1 MKTAKISI
9 AASLLLT
16 LLTVSCSRGGKAVKV
31 ADEADSIAYVIGLN
45 VGRNL
50 YAMDSTMRPEAVCRA
65 IMDVFKQRQLMTNDE
80 AQAFYLRFVNYTKG
94 ERIRAYESQFLED
107 FANRNRSFARTDSGL
122 TYAVDEVGDTQLTPK
137 SDRDSVALR
146 YRAKT
151 MEGREFDSSYERG
164 DTLKALM
171 SDLLPGL
178 REGLKL
184 IGRGGRMKAWLP
196 AALAYGSGGA
206 DSLGIGANYTLY
218 YEVELIDVVPQNRQ
232 RNRR

>member
-1 MKTAKISI
+1 MKTVKILI
-9 AASLLLT
+9 AASLLA
-16 LLTVSCSRGGKAVKV
+16 LLAASCSRGGKAVKV

-50 YAMDSTMRPEAVCRA
+50 YAMDSTMRPEVVCRA
-65 IMDVFKQRQLMTNDE
+65 ITDVFKGRTLMTGDE
-80 AQAFYLRFVNYTKG
+80 AQAFYLRFVNYTQG

-107 FANRNRSFARTDSGL
+107 FADRNRSFARTDSGL
-122 TYAVDEVGDTQLTPK
+122 TYAVDEMGDTQQTPK
-137 SDRDSVALR
+137 SDQDSVAVR
-146 YRAKT
+146 YRAQT
-151 MEGREFDSSYERG
+151 MEGREFDSSYARG
-164 DTLKALM
+164 DTLRASM

-184 IGRGGRMKAWLP
+184 IGKGGRMKAWLP

-206 DSLGIGANYTLY
+206 DSLGIGANETLY
-218 YEVELIDVVPQNRQ
+218 YEVELIDVVLQNRQ

>member
-1 MKTAKISI
+1 MKIAKIWI
-9 AASLLLT
+9 VASLLT
-16 LLTVSCSRGGKAVKV
+16 ALLAASCSRGGKAVKV

-50 YAMDSTMRPEAVCRA
+50 YAMDSTMRPEVVCRA
-65 IMDVFKQRQLMTNDE
+65 IMDVFKDRPLMTGDE
-80 AQAFYLRFVNYTKG
+80 AQAFYLRFVNYTQG
-94 ERIRAYESQFLED
+94 ERIRAYEAQFLED
-107 FANRNRSFARTDSGL
+107 YANRNRNFARTDSGL
-122 TYAVDEVGDTQLTPK
+122 TYAVDEMGDTQQTPK
-137 SDRDSVALR
+137 QDRDSVALR
-146 YRAKT
+146 YRAQT

-184 IGRGGRMKAWLP
+184 IGKGGKMKAWLP
-196 AALAYGSGGA
+196 AALAYGGGGA
-206 DSLGIGANYTLY
+206 DSLGIGANETLY
-218 YEVELIDVVPQNRQ
+218 YEIELIDVIPYNRQ

>member
-1 MKTAKISI
+1 MKSAKIWI
-9 AASLLLT
+9 VASLLT
-16 LLTVSCSRGGKAVKV
+16 ALLAVSCSRGGKAVKV

-45 VGRNL
+45 IGRNL
-50 YAMDSTMRPEAVCRA
+50 LAMDSTMRPEVVCRA
-65 IMDVFKQRQLMTNDE
+65 IMDLFRGRPLMTDAE
-80 AQAFYLRFVNYTKG
+80 AQAFYLRFVNYTQG

-107 FANRNRSFARTDSGL
+107 FASRNRSFARTSSGL
-122 TYAVDEVGDTQLTPK
+122 TYAVDEMGDTQQTPK
-137 SDRDSVALR
+137 VDRDSVAIR
-146 YRAKT
+146 YRAQT

-178 REGLKL
+178 SEGLKL
-184 IGRGGRMKAWLP
+184 IGKGGKMKAWLP

-206 DSLGIGANYTLY
+206 DSLGIGANETLY
-218 YEVELIDVVPQNRQ
+218 YEVELIDVIPYNRQ